1 MLNNDKIKVSL
12 QDKGILGE
20 QIMPKSS
27 KAERILILCVDRDD
41 DLGMKAGLNT
51 PILGRKDNVNAAAG
65 LALRDPEEPDANAMF
80 EAVRIYDNLKKGAKE
95 KEEHEVA
102 TIAGSDLGGVEA
114 DRQLVDE
121 LTEVL
126 KTFQATDV
134 ILVTD
139 GYTDEMVLPLIESR
153 VPVTSVRRIVMKHS
167 KSIEETAAVFSRYMK
182 ILVENPRYSR
192 LLLGLP
198 GILFIVLA
206 VLALIPKG
214 LEYAIP
220 ALGVIA
226 GAFLVIRGFK
236 LDKRFFDFIKWVREY
251 SPPPFTVQIAGFSA
265 VAGILL
271 ILVGGY
277 LGGTA
282 VARASAG
289 VDPLSIVPRL
299 IGEFLSGPTYVIA
312 PTYLIAIGICVIL
325 SGRAIRWFVERDLR
339 LLRTIVIMVVVAWS
353 SVMFVQA
360 STILINPIDPVSVL
374 AELLPLLYAIIG
386 GIPVIVSTV
395 LTVLVLRR
403 KYSNFFKESEEAS
416 EDLEE
421 G

>member
-1 MLNNDKIKVSL
+1 
-12 QDKGILGE
+12 
-20 QIMPKSS
+20 MPASAKT
-27 KAERILILCVDRDD
+27 ERILILCVDRDD

-80 EAVRIYDNLKKGAKE
+80 EAVRIYDNLKKEAKE

-102 TIAGSDLGGVEA
+102 TIAGSDLGGVGA

-126 KTFQATDV
+126 KAFPATDV

-139 GYTDEMVLPLIESR
+139 GYTDEMVLQLIESR

-167 KSIEETAAVFSRYMK
+167 KSIEETAALFSRYMK
-182 ILVENPRYSR
+182 ILVDNPRYSR
-192 LLLGLP
+192 ILLGMP
-198 GILFIVLA
+198 GILLIVIGILWIFDQLTYAGIALA
-206 VLALIPKG
+206 IVVG
-214 LEYAIP
+214 T
-220 ALGVIA
+220 
-226 GAFLVIRGFK
+226 FLVVRGFK
-236 LDKRFFDFIKWVREY
+236 LDRAFFNFIKWVREY
-251 SPPPFTVQIAGFSA
+251 SPPSFTVQIAGFSA

-271 ILVGGY
+271 ILVGSY

-289 VDPLSIVPRL
+289 VDPFTIVPRL
-299 IGEFLSGPTYVIA
+299 IGEFLLGS
-312 PTYLIAIGICVIL
+312 TYLIAIGICVIL
-325 SGRAIRWFVERDLR
+325 SGRAIRWFGDRDLR
-339 LLRTIVIMVVVAWS
+339 LWRTIVIGVVVAWS
-353 SVMFVQA
+353 SVIFVQA
-360 STILINPIDPVSVL
+360 SPILIDTSAPATPFVF
-374 AELLPLLYAIIG
+374 AIIG
-386 GIPVIVSTV
+386 GIPVTVSTV

-403 KYSNFFKESEEAS
+403 KYSDFFKGRGETS

>member
-1 MLNNDKIKVSL
+1 MI
-12 QDKGILGE
+12 IGE
-20 QIMPKSS
+20 QFMPASS

-80 EAVRIYDNLKKGAKE
+80 EAVRIYDNLKKEAKE

-102 TIAGSDLGGVEA
+102 TIAGSDLGGVGA

-126 KTFQATDV
+126 KVFPATDV

-192 LLLGLP
+192 WLMGMPGLLLIVI
-198 GILFIVLA
+198 GILWIFDQLTYAGIALAIV
-206 VLALIPKG
+206 IG
-214 LEYAIP
+214 T
-220 ALGVIA
+220 
-226 GAFLVIRGFK
+226 FLVVRGFK
-236 LDKRFFDFIKWVREY
+236 LDRAFLNFVKWVREY

-265 VAGILL
+265 VTGILL

-282 VARASAG
+282 VTAASAG
-289 VDPLSIVPRL
+289 VDPFTIIPRL
-299 IGEFLSGPTYVIA
+299 IGEFLMGATYF
-312 PTYLIAIGICVIL
+312 IAIGICVIL
-325 SGRAIRWFVERDLR
+325 SGRAIRWFGERDLR
-339 LLRTIVIMVVVAWS
+339 LLRTIVIIVVVAWS
-353 SVMFVQA
+353 SIIFVQA
-360 STILINPIDPVSVL
+360 SPILIDTSAPATSFVF
-374 AELLPLLYAIIG
+374 AIIG
-386 GIPVIVSTV
+386 GIPVTVSTV

-403 KYSNFFKESEEAS
+403 KYSNFFKVRGETSKELK
-416 EDLEE
+416 ED
-421 G
+421 